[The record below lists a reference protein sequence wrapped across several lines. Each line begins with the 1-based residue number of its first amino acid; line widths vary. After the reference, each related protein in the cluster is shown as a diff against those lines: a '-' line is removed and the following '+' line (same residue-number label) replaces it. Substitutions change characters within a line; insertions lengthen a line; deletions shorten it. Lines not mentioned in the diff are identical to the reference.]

1 MKKIFYLGILLGLLS
16 ACQENKMDGFDSN
29 GAVYFQTNPSDWNN
43 LADSVLYSFAGKDVT
58 EKTLNL
64 QVNLMG
70 EAVGYDRKFRL
81 VVDQEKT
88 TAKVGVHYRTLEDFY
103 ILPKDA
109 YSVQIPVILLR
120 GDALMEKEILQLT
133 LKLEASDD
141 LQPGL
146 TQRIVTR
153 ILVTD
158 MYMKPAYWERLW
170 MWGDYSVKKH
180 SLLLELFEVDFPET
194 VDEYY
199 DDYYLW
205 SARANMISQ
214 YVEENY
220 PVLDENNQP
229 IEPWFES

>member
-88 TAKVGVHYRTLEDFY
+88 TAKAGVHY
-103 ILPKDA
+103 
-109 YSVQIPVILLR
+109 
-120 GDALMEKEILQLT
+120 
-133 LKLEASDD
+133 
-141 LQPGL
+141 
-146 TQRIVTR
+146 
-153 ILVTD
+153 
-158 MYMKPAYWERLW
+158 ER
-170 MWGDYSVKKH
+170 
-180 SLLLELFEVDFPET
+180 
-194 VDEYY
+194 
-199 DDYYLW
+199 
-205 SARANMISQ
+205 
-214 YVEENY
+214 
-220 PVLDENNQP
+220 
-229 IEPWFES
+229 

>member
-88 TAKVGVHYRTLEDFY
+88 TAKAGVHYRTLEDFY

-158 MYMKPAYWERLW
+158 MYMKPAYWELC
-170 MWGDYSVKKH
+170 
-180 SLLLELFEVDFPET
+180 
-194 VDEYY
+194 
-199 DDYYLW
+199 
-205 SARANMISQ
+205 ISINK
-214 YVEENY
+214 Y
-220 PVLDENNQP
+220 
-229 IEPWFES
+229 F

>member
-88 TAKVGVHYRTLEDFY
+88 TAKAGVHYRTLEDFY

-158 MYMKPAYWERLW
+158 MYIESLITLWNINGIQVGGLLFSGLLISALGAAMDVGRLFRQEAFT
-170 MWGDYSVKKH
+170 
-180 SLLLELFEVDFPET
+180 SLGT
-194 VDEYY
+194 
-199 DDYYLW
+199 
-205 SARANMISQ
+205 I
-214 YVEENY
+214 
-220 PVLDENNQP
+220 
-229 IEPWFES
+229 

>member
-81 VVDQEKT
+81 VVDKEKT
-88 TAKVGVHYRTLEDFY
+88 TAKAGVHYRTLEDFY

-146 TQRIVTR
+146 TQRIVNIGNRYVHETC
-153 ILVTD
+153 ILGAAMDVG
-158 MYMKPAYWERLW
+158 RLFRQEAFT
-170 MWGDYSVKKH
+170 
-180 SLLLELFEVDFPET
+180 SLGT
-194 VDEYY
+194 
-199 DDYYLW
+199 
-205 SARANMISQ
+205 I
-214 YVEENY
+214 
-220 PVLDENNQP
+220 
-229 IEPWFES
+229 

>member
-81 VVDQEKT
+81 VVDQE
-88 TAKVGVHYRTLEDFY
+88 
-103 ILPKDA
+103 KDA